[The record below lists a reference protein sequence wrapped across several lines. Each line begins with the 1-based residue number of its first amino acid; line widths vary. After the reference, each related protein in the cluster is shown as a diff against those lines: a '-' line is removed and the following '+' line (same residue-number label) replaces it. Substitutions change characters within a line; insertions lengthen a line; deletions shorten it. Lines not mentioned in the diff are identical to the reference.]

1 MARPQKQ
8 GLSEAR
14 HALRWQ
20 APSRFEI
27 KVALVIGFLALALT
41 VLRSVGG
48 MDPDTAAAHGVALA
62 LGAFAGL
69 LAVYALAAINFS
81 ASRWYLRRTVEP
93 WLERG
98 ERRYEA
104 VIAALKAAGI
114 DVEAGAG
121 KRRRTP
127 SRLSWWSRDRFYRV
141 VEVLTYVAWGA
152 FALVVGWS
160 VDRVLLAAGG
170 MEPAGVSPIV
180 VAVLGVS
187 GVLSLASYQIPL
199 AVGTLKL
206 YMLDRALGEI
216 ERLLANGEH
225 GAANRSRTPPPRSPA
240 LVEPVLK
247 RLGPIPMPGWRHP
260 QPDAP

>member
-1 MARPQKQ
+1 MSAVRRTIRR
-8 GLSEAR
+8 G
-14 HALRWQ
+14 
-20 APSRFEI
+20 APSRFWLA
-27 KVALVIGFLALALT
+27 VALALGLIVFAIT
-41 VLRSVGG
+41 ALRTAGG
-48 MDPDTAAAHGVALA
+48 MDPDEAAARGVADGI
-62 LGAFAGL
+62 GAFAGL
-69 LAVYALAAINFS
+69 LAVFALAAIDFS
-81 ASRWYLRRTVEP
+81 ASRWYLRRAVEP

-114 DVEAGAG
+114 DVETGAG

-127 SRLSWWSRDRFYRV
+127 SRLSWWSRDRFYRFI
-141 VEVLTYVAWGA
+141 EVFTYGGWVA

-170 MEPAGVSPIV
+170 MESAGVSPIV
-180 VAVLGVS
+180 VAALGVS
-187 GVLSLASYQIPL
+187 GVLSLAIYQIPL

-206 YMLDRALGEI
+206 YRLDRALGEI

-225 GAANRSRTPPPRSPA
+225 GSANRSRTPPPRWPA
-240 LVEPVLK
+240 LVEPVVK
-247 RLGPIPMPGWRHP
+247 HLGPIPMPGWRHP